1 MSWQQTLYA
10 YPALFAALLSV
21 FLGVYAL
28 SYANRNGRTPVLTA
42 FICASVAL
50 SLWSGFSAVKL
61 LSTDPAVKLLAYRL
75 LYVGAAPIGAFSLLF
90 ALSYTDRDEWLRPPV
105 VAALLSVPALY
116 VALVFANPAGL
127 AIESTRLVERGGL
140 LVLRVDVG
148 PAHLL
153 LQLLYNAA
161 LSLAALAIVAVE
173 AFRLGREYVPQALL
187 LGVGIGAPL
196 LVVGATYAGIPPF
209 TADHVNLVPAS
220 TAVTAAALGVAL
232 FRYRLLD
239 LPPIAYT
246 TALEAS
252 PDGVLVVD
260 RTGRVVH
267 ANGPGERFFAAG
279 GAGVGDAF
287 EAGFPDV
294 DLAKPETDTVRVD
307 GKDGGGADERF
318 LSVRTQTLDR
328 RGQHVGWVVV
338 LRDVTTL
345 QERKRAIEEQNE
357 RLTLLNQIVRH
368 DIRND
373 MSVVLGNAHLL
384 ESLVDGEE
392 AETRLETIVRNGE
405 HAVELTE
412 TMRGLMQTMLND
424 ASDLE
429 AVSLREVLTH
439 EVDSVRAGD
448 DECTLRISEDVPDV
462 CVLADDALGTVFR
475 NLLTNGIR
483 HRDTET
489 PTVTV
494 SATDES
500 DAVVVAVADDGPGV
514 PPERRE
520 EIFGRGNKGLESP
533 GTGIGLYLVETLV
546 SGYGG
551 DVWVEDNDPRGS
563 VFFVRLPK
571 APSEQNPTAEPQT
584 P

>member
-1 MSWQQTLYA
+1 MTWQQTPYA
-10 YPALFAALLSV
+10 YPVLLAALLSV
-21 FLGVYAL
+21 FLGVYGL
-28 SYANRNGRTPVLTA
+28 SYRNRNGRTPVLTA
-42 FICASVAL
+42 FICATAAL

-90 ALSYTDRDEWLRPPV
+90 ALSYTDRDEWLRPSV
-105 VAALLSVPALY
+105 VAAMLGVPALY
-116 VALVFANPAGL
+116 VGLVFVNPGNL
-127 AIESTRLVERGGL
+127 AIEGTRLVETGGL

-161 LSLAALAIVAVE
+161 LSLVALVIVAVE
-173 AFRLGREYVPQALL
+173 AFRLGREYVPQASL
-187 LGVGIGAPL
+187 LGLGIGAPL

-220 TAVTAAALGVAL
+220 TAVTATALGVAL

-279 GAGVGDAF
+279 GAEVGDLF
-287 EAGFPDV
+287 EEAFPDV
-294 DLAKPETDTVRVD
+294 DLTEPETDTVRVD
-307 GKDGGGADERF
+307 ERGDGRF

-338 LRDVTTL
+338 LRDVTAL
-345 QERKRAIEEQNE
+345 QERKHAIEEQNE

-384 ESLVDGEE
+384 ESLVEDEE
-392 AETRLETIVRNGE
+392 GRTRLETIVRNGE

-412 TMRGLMQTMLND
+412 TMRGLMQTMLED

-429 AVSLREVLTH
+429 AVSLGAVLTR
-439 EVDSVRAGD
+439 EVDSVQTSD
-448 DECTLRISEDVPDV
+448 DECTLRISGDLPDV
-462 CVLADDALGTVFR
+462 RVLADGALGTVFR

-483 HRDTET
+483 HSAAET

-494 SATDES
+494 SARDEG
-500 DAVVVAVADDGPGV
+500 DAVVVAIADDGPGI

-546 SGYGG
+546 SGYDGE
-551 DVWVEDNDPRGS
+551 VWIEDNDPRGS
-563 VFFVRLPK
+563 VFLVRLPK
-571 APSEQNPTAEPQT
+571 APSE
-584 P
+584 

>member
-1 MSWQQTLYA
+1 MRWQQTPYV
-10 YPALFAALLSV
+10 YPTLLAAVLSV
-21 FLGVYAL
+21 LLGVYAL
-28 SYANRNGRTPVLTA
+28 SYANRKGRTPVLTA
-42 FICASVAL
+42 FICATAAL

-90 ALSYTDRDEWLRPPV
+90 ALSYTDRGEWLRPSV
-105 VAALLSVPALY
+105 VAAMVSVPALY
-116 VALVFANPAGL
+116 VALVFANPADL
-127 AIESTRLVERGGL
+127 AIEGTRLVETNGL

-148 PAHLL
+148 PAHVL

-161 LSLAALAIVAVE
+161 LSLAAIAIVAVE
-173 AFRLGREYVPQALL
+173 ALRLGREYVPQASL
-187 LGVGIGAPL
+187 LGIGIGAPL
-196 LVVGATYAGIPPF
+196 SVVGATYAGIPPF
-209 TADHVNLVPAS
+209 TADQVNLVPAS

-260 RTGRVVH
+260 RAGRVVH
-267 ANGPGERFFAAG
+267 ANGPGERFFAASG
-279 GAGVGDAF
+279 SAVGDPF
-287 EAGFPDV
+287 DEGFPNV
-294 DLAKPETDTVRVD
+294 DLTEPETDAVHVD
-307 GKDGGGADERF
+307 EGGDRRF
-318 LSVRTQTLDR
+318 LSVRTRALDR
-328 RGQHVGWVVV
+328 HGQHVGWVAV
-338 LRDVTTL
+338 LRDVTAL
-345 QERKRAIEEQNE
+345 QERKHAIEEQNE

-392 AETRLETIVRNGE
+392 ARTRLETIVRNGE

-412 TMRGLMQTMLND
+412 TMRGLMQTMLED

-429 AVSLREVLTH
+429 PVSLGPVLVG
-439 EVDSVRAGD
+439 EVDSVRTSD
-448 DECTLRISEDVPDV
+448 DECTLRVSGDLPDV
-462 CVLADDALGTVFR
+462 RVLADEALGTVFR
-475 NLLTNGIR
+475 NLLTNGMR
-483 HRDTET
+483 HSDAEA

-494 SATDES
+494 SATDEG
-500 DAVVVAVADDGPGV
+500 DTVVVAVADDGPGI

-520 EIFGRGNKGLESP
+520 EIFGRGNKGLESS
-533 GTGIGLYLVETLV
+533 GTGIGLYLVEMLV

-563 VFFVRLPK
+563 IFFVRLPK
-571 APSEQNPTAEPQT
+571 APSE
-584 P
+584 

>member
-1 MSWQQTLYA
+1 MWQQTPYA
-10 YPALFAALLSV
+10 YPTLLAALLSV

-28 SYANRNGRTPVLTA
+28 SYRSRNGRTPVLTA
-42 FICASVAL
+42 FICAAAAL

-90 ALSYTDRDEWLRPPV
+90 ALSYTDRDEWLRPPA
-105 VAALLSVPALY
+105 VAAMLSVPALY
-116 VALVFANPAGL
+116 VGLVFANPAGL
-127 AIESTRLVERGGL
+127 AIEGTRLVETGGL

-148 PAHLL
+148 PAHVL

-161 LSLAALAIVAVE
+161 LSLVALAIVGVE
-173 AFRLGREYVPQALL
+173 AFRLGREYVPQASL
-187 LGVGIGAPL
+187 LGLGIGAPL

-209 TADHVNLVPAS
+209 TADHVNFVPAS

-260 RTGRVVH
+260 GTGRVVH
-267 ANGPGERFFAAG
+267 ANDPGERFFAAG
-279 GAGVGDAF
+279 GGAVGDAF
-287 EAGFPDV
+287 EAGFPEV
-294 DLAKPETDTVRVD
+294 DLEKPETDTVRVGGESGD
-307 GKDGGGADERF
+307 GSDGSDVRF

-338 LRDVTTL
+338 LRDVTAL
-345 QERKRAIEEQNE
+345 QERKHAIEEQNE
-357 RLTLLNQIVRH
+357 RLRLLNQIVRH

-392 AETRLETIVRNGE
+392 ARTRLETIVRNGE

-412 TMRGLMQTMLND
+412 TMRGLMQTMLDD

-429 AVSLREVLTH
+429 AVSLREVLRR
-439 EVDSVRAGD
+439 EVDSARAGD
-448 DECTLRISEDVPDV
+448 DDCALRVSEDLPDV
-462 CVLADDALGTVFR
+462 QVLADEALGTVFR

-483 HRDTET
+483 HSDAER
-489 PTVTV
+489 PSVTV
-494 SATDES
+494 SASDEG
-500 DAVVVAVADDGPGV
+500 DAVVVAVADDGPGI

-520 EIFGRGNKGLESP
+520 EIFGRGSKGLESP

-551 DVWVEDNDPRGS
+551 EVWVEDNDPRGS
-563 VFFVRLPK
+563 VFLVRLPK
-571 APSEQNPTAEPQT
+571 APSE
-584 P
+584 

>member
-1 MSWQQTLYA
+1 MRWQQTPYA
-10 YPALFAALLSV
+10 YPTLLAAVLSV
-21 FLGVYAL
+21 LLGVYAL
-28 SYANRNGRTPVLTA
+28 SYANQKGRTPVLTA
-42 FICASVAL
+42 FICATAAL
-50 SLWSGFSAVKL
+50 SLWSGFSTVKL

-90 ALSYTDRDEWLRPPV
+90 ALSYTDRDEWLRPSV
-105 VAALLSVPALY
+105 VGAMLSVPALY
-116 VALVFANPAGL
+116 VALVFANPADL
-127 AIESTRLVERGGL
+127 AIEGTRLVETNGL

-148 PAHLL
+148 PAHVL
-153 LQLLYNAA
+153 LQLLYNAV
-161 LSLAALAIVAVE
+161 LSLAAIAIVAVE
-173 AFRLGREYVPQALL
+173 ALRLGREYVPQASL
-187 LGVGIGAPL
+187 LGLGIGAPL
-196 LVVGATYAGIPPF
+196 SVVGATYAGIPPF
-209 TADHVNLVPAS
+209 TAGHVNLVPAS

-267 ANGPGERFFAAG
+267 ANGPGERLFAAG
-279 GAGVGDAF
+279 GSAVGDPF
-287 EAGFPDV
+287 DEGFPNV
-294 DLAKPETDTVRVD
+294 DLTEPEADAVHVD
-307 GKDGGGADERF
+307 EGGDRRF
-318 LSVRTQTLDR
+318 LSVRTRTLDR
-328 RGQHVGWVVV
+328 HGQHVGWVAI
-338 LRDVTTL
+338 LRDVTAL
-345 QERKRAIEEQNE
+345 QERKHAIEEQNE

-384 ESLVDGEE
+384 ESLVEGEE
-392 AETRLETIVRNGE
+392 ARTRLETIVRNGE

-412 TMRGLMQTMLND
+412 TMRELMQTMLED

-429 AVSLREVLTH
+429 PVSLAAVLVG
-439 EVDSVRAGD
+439 EVDSVRTSD
-448 DECTLRISEDVPDV
+448 DECTLRVSGDVPDV
-462 CVLADDALGTVFR
+462 RVLADEALGTVFR
-475 NLLTNGIR
+475 NLLTNGMR
-483 HRDTET
+483 HSDAEA

-494 SATDES
+494 SATDEG
-500 DAVVVAVADDGPGV
+500 DTVVVAVADDGPGI

-533 GTGIGLYLVETLV
+533 GTGIGLYLVEMLV

-571 APSEQNPTAEPQT
+571 APSE
-584 P
+584 